1 MLKKLKKV
9 IFKSKR
15 KKMED
20 DSKIRLCG
28 KNLYSTESV
37 RYLRFKIGANL
48 SCQCKVNDLSIK
60 LNIDN
65 LSLLK

>member
-1 MLKKLKKV
+1 
-9 IFKSKR
+9 
-15 KKMED
+15 MED

-28 KNLYSTESV
+28 KKLYSTESV
-37 RYLRFKIGANL
+37 RYLRFKIGGNL